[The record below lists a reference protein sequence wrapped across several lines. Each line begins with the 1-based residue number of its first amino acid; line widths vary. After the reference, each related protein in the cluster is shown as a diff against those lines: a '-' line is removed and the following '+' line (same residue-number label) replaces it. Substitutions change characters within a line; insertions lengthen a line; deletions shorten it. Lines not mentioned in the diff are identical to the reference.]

1 MNDHNQHSD
10 RFHDSNTLSNNR
22 RSLSSSFAIQADID
36 RQKHLT
42 YSGQGKSKSKEKS
55 KQSAKCKGA
64 MVMSNCN
71 LPTLPGWNF
80 LCQHETFGLCPLK
93 GSKNLHSPGWMAAPI
108 PPVHNQTGR
117 TGKVGSEIWIWW
129 GAVIWIWFKLDF
141 WWHGPIRYHYHRLL
155 EKIKMG
161 RKGSHRKPI
170 PQTNRNEFRNTAQ
183 KLQYSCMHGHVIWDW
198 LSNISWSWK
207 EI

>member
-1 MNDHNQHSD
+1 MGKAKAKAKKNQ
-10 RFHDSNTLSNNR
+10 
-22 RSLSSSFAIQADID
+22 
-36 RQKHLT
+36 
-42 YSGQGKSKSKEKS
+42 SKV
-55 KQSAKCKGA
+55 QSAKVQWLCQIAICRHCRDG
-64 MVMSNCN
+64 
-71 LPTLPGWNF
+71 F
-80 LCQHETFGLCPLK
+80 LCQHETLGLCPLK
-93 GSKNLHSPGWMAAPI
+93 GSKNLHSPGWMAAPT

-170 PQTNRNEFRNTAQ
+170 PQTKRDEFRNTAQ

-198 LSNISWSWK
+198 LSNISWFWRKYTLPSSNGSSKWK
-207 EI
+207 EAEQEGSGQDTPGDLTIGQLY